1 MSSKQRETQVSQPS
15 QLRQAEGSTC
25 TQWGAWAVVLLAL
38 AVRLPGLDRPLLGYF
53 STKNVTY
60 AMIARN
66 WAEGRAS
73 LWRPAMDCLV
83 GGQRGW
89 HLLEFPVSAYLTGAA
104 WRVCGGSLDAWGRL
118 TSAAFSAGA
127 VAVLFSLVG
136 RWHGRAAAYG
146 ASLALAL
153 SPAAVVFGQSFMLEA
168 SLVFF
173 ALASMWALDRWLA
186 CGRKSW
192 LLAAGTSFTLLLLTK
207 IYMLAL
213 ALPLAAMVWQALRGR
228 AEHVRPSASRIWLEF
243 VLAGI
248 AAVLPACAWY
258 FDAWRVAA
266 PESATSA
273 HVFYSIRRSAAVH
286 HWPHPLL
293 VSPDF
298 YKRLLDDLSGSL
310 LTPIGFTLALIGLWS
325 PAWRRHAAWLA
336 ASALLVA
343 VLPAKFYDLPYYEL
357 ALLPA
362 GCVLVGLGWK
372 AVYERMQPSRLSM
385 AALVGVALVFSLR
398 YVVKPAFTTPG
409 EDREVLTAA
418 AALQALAAAG
428 EPVATLHGASTD
440 VLYYSG
446 HPGWAF
452 SINDRRL
459 SEKLAAAGR
468 QGARWLAAA
477 DLASV
482 DASHFARQALSSL
495 RLVREGPD
503 FRIYELPATIAVSP
517 RRHGEHGAE
526 ESVVQ

>member
-1 MSSKQRETQVSQPS
+1 MSSKQREVQISQTSQV
-15 QLRQAEGSTC
+15 RQTERSATAR
-25 TQWGAWAVVLLAL
+25 WGTWAVVLLAL
-38 AVRLPGLDRPLLGYF
+38 AVRLPGVDRPLLGYF

-66 WAEGRAS
+66 WALGRS
-73 LWRPAMDCLV
+73 SMWRPAMDCLV

-89 HLLEFPVSAYLTGAA
+89 HLLEFPASAYLTGAA
-104 WRVCGGSLDAWGRL
+104 WRVCGGSLDAWGRS

-127 VAVLFSLVG
+127 VAILFSLVG

-153 SPAAVVFGQSFMLEA
+153 SPLAVIFGQSFMLEA

-173 ALASMWALDRWLA
+173 SLASMWALDHWLA
-186 CGRKSW
+186 CGRKGW
-192 LLAAGTSFTLLLLTK
+192 LLAAAASFALLLLTK
-207 IYMLAL
+207 IYMLVL
-213 ALPLAAMVWQALRGR
+213 ALPLAALVWQTLRDRVDRRG
-228 AEHVRPSASRIWLEF
+228 PSARRIWLEF
-243 VLAGI
+243 ALAGV

-266 PESATSA
+266 PESAASA
-273 HVFYSIRRSAAVH
+273 RVFYSIRRSAAVH

-293 VSPDF
+293 ISPDF

-310 LTPIGFTLALIGLWS
+310 LTPIGFALALVGLWGT
-325 PAWRRHAAWLA
+325 AWRRHAAWLA

-343 VLPAKFYDLPYYEL
+343 ALPAKFYDLPYYEL

-362 GCVLVGLGWK
+362 GCVLAGLGWQT
-372 AVYERMQPSRLSM
+372 VYERMQPSRLGM
-385 AALVGVALVFSLR
+385 AALLGVALAFSLR
-398 YVVKPAFTTPG
+398 YAVKPAFTTPG

-418 AALQALAAAG
+418 AALRSLAAAG
-428 EPVATLHGASTD
+428 DPVATLHGASTD
-440 VLYYSG
+440 VLYYSD

-459 SEKLAAAGR
+459 SEKLVAAGR

-477 DLASV
+477 DLAAL
-482 DASHFARQALSSL
+482 DASPFARQALAPL

-503 FRIYELPATIAVSP
+503 FRIYELPATTAVAP
-517 RRHGEHGAE
+517 WRHGEHGAE
-526 ESVVQ
+526 DLVVQ